1 MRIFVT
7 IIAYLVSLPLV
18 TVATFFIVL
27 VLAGPHSD
35 VLPGWVGPF
44 VVGLGWL
51 VVLLLPAL
59 IAYWVWRR
67 LAADTS

>member
-27 VLAGPHSD
+27 ALAGPHSD
-35 VLPGWVGPF
+35 VLPRWLGPF

-67 LAADTS
+67 LAAGNS